1 MDLILYAGIYVNA
14 VQDVSLVHTEICEVS
29 LSSHMPLNLF
39 SLLCAKLL
47 KSIIC
52 PRAVTHLQ
60 MHLSIPLM
68 KQKAARESMQS
79 QQENK
84 RYKRKQRRKRKQLLM
99 IKSFK
104 P

>member
-14 VQDVSLVHTEICEVS
+14 VQDVSLVYTEICEVA
-29 LSSHMPLNLF
+29 LSSHVPLNLF